1 MESAKHASQ
10 IWRERTSD
18 DVGFVLFCFVM
29 GEFRIKFQ
37 ICFNNKVRPVV
48 VIFNI
53 TANMKHVWLYP
64 HHFGLYIQ
72 VEDECGEIPMVIVQ
86 NKIDLVNQAVVDA

>member
-18 DVGFVLFCFVM
+18 DVGFVLFRFVM

-53 TANMKHVWLYP
+53 TANMKHV
-64 HHFGLYIQ
+64 
-72 VEDECGEIPMVIVQ
+72 
-86 NKIDLVNQAVVDA
+86 